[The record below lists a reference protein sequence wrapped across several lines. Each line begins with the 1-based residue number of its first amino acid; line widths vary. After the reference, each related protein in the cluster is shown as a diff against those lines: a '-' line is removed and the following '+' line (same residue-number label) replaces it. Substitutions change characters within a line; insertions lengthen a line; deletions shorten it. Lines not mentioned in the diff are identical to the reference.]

1 MTLTNNNVFDVVVE
15 QLISEGPDAM
25 RPVLTALLN
34 EAMKIEREQFLG
46 ASHYEHS
53 KDRLGFANG
62 YQNKR
67 IDTQAGTLNLSIPK
81 TARHVDEPF
90 YPQSLERG
98 LRSQRAMMQTVA
110 EMYVTGVSTRR
121 VEKVMRSMG
130 IENISSTQVS
140 RANQKMDEALQVW
153 RDRPLDKVSYLIL
166 DARYE
171 KVREGHQVIDMAVL
185 TAVGVLPNG
194 RRSVLGTAVAVNEA
208 EVNWRAFLKGLVDRG
223 LHGLE
228 FIVSDDH
235 AGLKA
240 ARKAVFPGV
249 IWQRCQFHLAQNAI
263 HHAPNHKIKQRI
275 GGELRSIWNAPN
287 ITTAQ
292 ANLKALVSQ
301 YQEKYSHLAEWLEDN
316 VAEGLNAFALPER
329 HQKKMRTSNSI
340 ERTVQ
345 QELKRRTRLVRVFP
359 NREALLRLV
368 SAILIEIDDEWS
380 NANHRYIVWNDDDST
395 CENKKSIPDVA

>member
-1 MTLTNNNVFDVVVE
+1 MTQTNNSVFDVVVE

-67 IDTQAGTLNLSIPK
+67 IDTQAGTLNLRIPK
-81 TARHVDEPF
+81 TAKHVDEAF

-98 LRSQRAMMQTVA
+98 LRSQRAMMLTVA

-121 VEKVMRSMG
+121 VEKVMQSMG

-140 RANQKMDEALQVW
+140 RANQKMDEALKAW
-153 RDRPLDKVSYLIL
+153 RGRPLDKVSYLIL

-185 TAVGVLPNG
+185 SAVGVMPCG
-194 RRSVLGTAVAVNEA
+194 RRSVLGTAVALNEA
-208 EVNWRAFLKGLVDRG
+208 EVNWRAFLKDLIDRG

-235 AGLKA
+235 SGLKA
-240 ARKAVFPGV
+240 ARKAVFPG
-249 IWQRCQFHLAQNAI
+249 IPWQRCQFHLAQNAI
-263 HHAPNHKIKQRI
+263 HHAPSHKIKQRI
-275 GGELRSIWNAPN
+275 GGELRNVWNAPN
-287 ITTAQ
+287 IATAQ
-292 ANLKALVSQ
+292 ANLKALVTHYHEQ
-301 YQEKYSHLAEWLEDN
+301 HPHLSEWLENN
-316 VAEGLNAFALPER
+316 VPEGLNAFALPER

-368 SAILIEIDDEWS
+368 SAILIEIDDEWT
-380 NANHRYIVWNDDDST
+380 NANHRYIVWNDNDST
-395 CENKKSIPDVA
+395 C

>member
-1 MTLTNNNVFDVVVE
+1 MTQASNNVFDVVVE
-15 QLISEGPDAM
+15 QLISRGPDAM
-25 RPVLTALLN
+25 RPVLTALFN
-34 EAMKIEREQFLG
+34 EAMKVEREQFLG

-53 KDRLGFANG
+53 KDRRGFANG

-81 TARHVDEPF
+81 TAKHVDEPF

-98 LRSQRAMMQTVA
+98 LRSQRAMMLTVA

-121 VEKVMRSMG
+121 VEKVMQSMG

-140 RANQKMDEALQVW
+140 RANQTMDEALKVW
-153 RDRPLDKVSYLIL
+153 RERPLEKISYLIL

-185 TAVGVLPNG
+185 TAIGVMSCG
-194 RRSVLGTAVAVNEA
+194 RRSVLGTTVALNEA
-208 EVNWRAFLKGLVDRG
+208 EVNWRALLKDLVDRG

-240 ARKAVFPGV
+240 ARKAVFPG
-249 IWQRCQFHLAQNAI
+249 ILWQRCQFHLAQNAI

-275 GGELRSIWNAPN
+275 GSELRAIWNAPDSA
-287 ITTAQ
+287 TAQ
-292 ANLKALVSQ
+292 ANLKALVNQ
-301 YQEKYSHLAEWLEDN
+301 YQEKHPHLAQWLENN
-316 VAEGLNAFALPER
+316 VPEGLNAFALPEQN
-329 HQKKMRTSNSI
+329 QKKMRTSNSI
-340 ERTVQ
+340 ERAVQ

-368 SAILIEIDDEWS
+368 SAILIEIDDEWAI
-380 NANHRYIVWNDDDST
+380 ANHRYIVWNDNEST
-395 CENKKSIPDVA
+395 D

>member
-1 MTLTNNNVFDVVVE
+1 MAQTNHNVFDVVME

-62 YQNKR
+62 YQDKR
-67 IDTQAGTLNLSIPK
+67 VDTQAGTLNLRIPK

-98 LRSQRAMMQTVA
+98 LRSQRAMMLTVA

-140 RANQKMDEALQVW
+140 RANQTMDEALQAW
-153 RDRPLDKVSYLIL
+153 RERPLGKISYLIL

-171 KVREGHQVIDMAVL
+171 KVREGHQVVDMAVL
-185 TAVGVLPNG
+185 SAVGVLPCG
-194 RRSVLGTAVAVNEA
+194 RRCVLGTMVALNEA
-208 EVNWRAFLKGLVDRG
+208 EVNWRAFIKGLVDRG

-235 AGLKA
+235 SGLKA
-240 ARKAVFPGV
+240 ARKAVFPG
-249 IWQRCQFHLAQNAI
+249 IPWQRCQFHLAQNAV
-263 HHAPNHKIKQRI
+263 HHAPNHTIKQCI
-275 GGELRSIWNAPN
+275 GGELRSIWNASN
-287 ITTAQ
+287 MATAQ
-292 ANLKALVSQ
+292 ANLQRLVDQ
-301 YQEKYSHLAEWLEDN
+301 YQEKHPHLADWLENN
-316 VAEGLNAFALPER
+316 VPQGLNVFALPDR

-368 SAILIEIDDEWS
+368 SAILIEIDDEWA
-380 NANHRYIVWNDDDST
+380 NANHRYIVWNDNAFT
-395 CENKKSIPDVA
+395 C

>member
-1 MTLTNNNVFDVVVE
+1 MTQSNNNVFDVVVE

-25 RPVLTALLN
+25 RPVLTTLLN

-46 ASHYEHS
+46 ASHYERS
-53 KDRLGFANG
+53 QDRLGFANG

-67 IDTQAGTLNLSIPK
+67 VDTQAGTLNLRIPK
-81 TARHVDEPF
+81 TAKHIDEPF

-98 LRSQRAMMQTVA
+98 LRSQRAMMLTVA

-121 VEKVMRSMG
+121 VEKVMQSMG
-130 IENISSTQVS
+130 IQNISSTQVS
-140 RANQKMDEALQVW
+140 RANQQMDEALKAW
-153 RDRPLDKVSYLIL
+153 RDRPLGKTSYLIL

-171 KVREGHQVIDMAVL
+171 KVREGHQVIDMVVL
-185 TAVGVLPNG
+185 SAIGVMPCG
-194 RRSVLGTAVAVNEA
+194 RRSILGTAIALNEA

-235 AGLKA
+235 SGLKA
-240 ARKAVFPGV
+240 ARKAVFPG
-249 IWQRCQFHLAQNAI
+249 ILWQRCQFHLARNAI
-263 HHAPNHKIKQRI
+263 HHAPSHEIKQRI
-275 GGELRSIWNAPN
+275 GAELRNVWNAPN
-287 ITTAQ
+287 KIIAEG
-292 ANLKALVSQ
+292 NLKVLMEQ
-301 YQEKYSHLAEWLEDN
+301 YNEKHPHLSEWLENN
-316 VAEGLNAFALPER
+316 VPEGLNVFALPER

-359 NREALLRLV
+359 NRKALLRLV
-368 SAILIEIDDEWS
+368 SAILVEIDDEWT
-380 NANHRYIVWNDDDST
+380 NANQRYIVWDDNDST
-395 CENKKSIPDVA
+395 C